1 MFEWR
6 RQMKNLLFPA
16 ALAIV
21 AALTSA
27 PVSAQLRSPTMAPRV
42 TTVPAL
48 PPHIGTAVTPLSTQA
63 TSPLQQQEQDD
74 YATQLRSAQ
83 QQLLMQNPSGV
94 TRPELGVNR
103 ALNGFT
109 PQ

>member
-1 MFEWR
+1 
-6 RQMKNLLFPA
+6 
-16 ALAIV
+16 
-21 AALTSA
+21 
-27 PVSAQLRSPTMAPRV
+27 
-42 TTVPAL
+42 
-48 PPHIGTAVTPLSTQA
+48 
-63 TSPLQQQEQDD
+63 LQQQEQDD

>member
-1 MFEWR
+1 
-6 RQMKNLLFPA
+6 MKNLLFPA

-27 PVSAQLRSPTMAPRV
+27 PVSAQLRTPTTAPRV
-42 TTVPAL
+42 TGVPAM
-48 PPHIGTAVTPLSTQA
+48 PPHIGTAVTPLSTPA
-63 TSPLQQQEQDD
+63 TSPLQQQEQDN

-94 TRPELGVNR
+94 TRPELGISG

-109 PQ
+109 PR